1 MILTI
6 DPHSGVP
13 AYRQI
18 IDQVRFHVTSG
29 LLQPGDEIP
38 STRALSKELG
48 VNPMTVSKA
57 FTLLEEEGVL
67 ERRPGLPHVVRQR
80 SHDATHETK
89 IEQLEETLRPVAVK
103 TRQLG
108 LQPEEATAVFRR
120 LLDEGER

>member
-80 SHDATHETK
+80 SA
-89 IEQLEETLRPVAVK
+89 
-103 TRQLG
+103 
-108 LQPEEATAVFRR
+108 
-120 LLDEGER
+120 

>member
-80 SHDATHETK
+80 SADATHETK
-89 IEQLEETLRPVAVK
+89 IKQLEETLRPVAVK

-108 LQPEEATAVFRR
+108 LQHEEATAVFRR

>member
-6 DPHSGVP
+6 DQHSGVP
-13 AYRQI
+13 VYKQI
-18 IDQVRFHVTSG
+18 IDQVRFHVSTG
-29 LLQPGDEIP
+29 LLDPGDEIP
-38 STRALSKELG
+38 STRALSRALG

-57 FTLLEEEGVL
+57 FALLEEEGVL
-67 ERRPGLPHVVRQR
+67 ARRPGLPHVVRR
-80 SHDATHETK
+80 RYGVEAHASK

-108 LQPEEATAVFRR
+108 VRPDEATAVFRR

>member
-6 DPHSGVP
+6 DQHSGVP
-13 AYRQI
+13 VYKQI
-18 IDQVRFHVTSG
+18 IEQVRFHVSTG
-29 LLQPGDEIP
+29 LVDPGDEIP
-38 STRALSKELG
+38 STRALSRELG

-67 ERRPGLPHVVRQR
+67 ERRPGLPHVVARR
-80 SHDATHETK
+80 DGDDAHASK
-89 IEQLEETLRPVAVK
+89 IEQLEETLRPIAVK

-108 LQPEEATAVFRR
+108 VQPDEATAVFRR